1 MFLRPVE
8 TRNDEMKIAIVL
20 WIAITAMG
28 GADIVMNSMVH
39 VYSTIVIIV
48 FLGSAYLDLMTFT
61 FLWKKRRY
69 ILHFLNKILYIE

>member
-1 MFLRPVE
+1 
-8 TRNDEMKIAIVL
+8 MKIAIVL